1 MFGVDT
7 RALTKKIR
15 EKGSMLGKLRIQSKV
30 LTNGTEHS
38 DFQQPNMNHEAA
50 HGQQHIFDF
59 IEWYDPNT
67 KNLVADVSI
76 QQPRLYCPQKAATK
90 YHPSGRP
97 IRIVCVDVGLK
108 FNQLRCFIRRG
119 VEVLVVPWNY
129 GLSEGAGKDYDGLFI
144 SNGPG
149 DPAMLETTVSQIAYA
164 MQAFK
169 TPIFAICL
177 GHQLLARAAGAG
189 TVKMKFGNRGHNIPC
204 TSSLTGK
211 CYITSQNHGFA
222 VDVTSLPKDWE
233 ELFVNANDG
242 SNEGIRH
249 AHHPYFSVQFHPESN
264 PGPRDTEF
272 LFDAFIQ
279 STIKCSK
286 SPDALLQPTDFEGG
300 TLKARL
306 QNEGRVNVKKVLV
319 LGSGGLS
326 IGQAGEFDYSGS
338 QAIKALQQE
347 GIYTILINPNIATIQ
362 TSPGLADKVYF
373 LPVTRDSVTKI
384 IKHERPDA
392 IYVTFGGQTALQ
404 VGIQMKDE
412 FAAIGVKV
420 LGTPIDTIVT
430 TEDRE
435 LFARSMESIG
445 EKCAKSASA
454 STTDEA
460 LQVVKNIGFP
470 VIVRAAYALG
480 GLGSGFAYDDKEL
493 RKICNQALAA
503 SPQVLIER
511 SMKGWKEIEYEVVR
525 DARDNCITVCNM
537 ENFDPLGIHTGDS
550 IVVAP
555 SQTLSDADYN
565 MLRTTAVN
573 VIRHLGVVGECNIQ
587 YALNPSSKE
596 YCIIEVNARLS
607 RSSALASKATGY
619 PLAFVAAKLGL
630 GIPLNEISNSV
641 TKVTCACFEP
651 SLDYVVVKIPRWD
664 LKKFTRVDQRLS
676 SSMKSVGEV
685 MSIGRTFEEA
695 IQKAIRSIDF
705 GNLGFNDTNALMS
718 IDQELQTPSDQRLF
732 AIANAMHSG
741 YTVDKIWEMT
751 QIDKWFLYKLK
762 GLSDFGKL
770 MTTFNSTSISPK
782 LILKA
787 KQLGFSDRQLARFW
801 SSTELAVRRVREEAG
816 IRPYVKQIDTVA
828 AEFPAFTNYLYMTY
842 NGSEHDIDF
851 NDHGVMVLGSG
862 VYRIGS
868 SVEFDWCS
876 VRAIRTLRDQGFKTV
891 MVNYNPETVST
902 DYDEADRLYFE
913 TISLETVLDIYQLES
928 SSGVIISMGGQT
940 PNNIALPLYR
950 ENVKVLGT
958 SPDMIDTAEN
968 RFKFSRM
975 LDRIGVDQPKWEQLS
990 SLEEAKAFCNEV
1002 TYPVLVRP
1010 SYVLSG
1016 AAMNTVWSEDDL
1028 AAYLT
1033 KAEEV
1038 SKEHPV
1044 VITKYIENAKEIE
1057 MDAVAQNGNMIGHF
1071 ISEHVENAGVHSGDA
1086 TLILP
1091 PQDLD
1096 PRTVSGIEDATRR
1109 IGAALNVTGPFNI
1122 QFIAKD
1128 NEIKVIECNVRASR
1142 SFPFVS
1148 KVMSVDL
1155 IEMATKAIMGVPVQE
1170 YPVVNIPADYVG
1182 VKVPQFSFA
1191 RLAGADPV
1199 LGVEMASTGE
1209 VACFGRDKY
1218 EAYIKA
1224 LVSTGFKLPKKNIL
1238 LSLGSLKEKM
1248 EILPSIRKLHDL
1260 GYKLFA
1266 SPGTAE
1272 YLQEHDIEVKYL
1284 ESLSNESENQ
1294 KSQYSMDQHLANN
1307 LIDLYINLPSSNR
1320 FRRPANYMSEG
1331 YRTRRMAVDYQTPLI
1346 TNVKNAK
1353 MLIEALARHYD
1364 FEIRNYDFKT
1374 SHRTVVLPGLIN
1386 VSAFIPGIAEIN
1398 NLDFRAVTKASIG
1411 TGFSMIRIMPLGIE
1425 SSLTNT
1431 RALKIAQQNSR
1442 QGAYCDYNFSVA
1454 ATSSN
1459 AEQVSQLVG
1468 EVGSL
1473 FIPFD
1478 HPCGSIKEVAA
1489 ITSHFTLWPDDKTM
1503 ITDAK
1508 TNDLTSVLLLANLH
1522 DRKLHV
1528 TGITTKSDIEL
1539 VALSKSKGLNVT
1551 CDVSVYALF
1560 LSQDDYPGCSFL
1572 PSAKDQKALWDHL
1585 GTVDIF
1591 SVGSL
1596 PYQVASFVDKKV
1608 TGPAVGIADA
1618 LPLLFTAVF
1627 EGRLTIED
1635 VTTRLH
1641 DKPKEIFQLHEQVGT
1656 SVEVEIDRSYVLQ
1669 ATDVWSPFVGRRM
1682 RGYVQRVTFQD
1693 RTACLDGEI
1702 TPDTPSGKDMSA
1714 HSKMPSTPDVR
1725 GLTSPAL
1732 IARPDSSHD
1741 KRHSIIAAQY
1751 LAAGKSST
1759 KLRQLDTHGSQSPIM
1774 YNTHVAS
1781 EHGPPLPQPLPFFSL
1796 SLQETLAKSPFRQ
1809 RHILSVTQFTRQ
1821 DLHLLFT
1828 VAAEMRLGVQRQGI
1842 LDVLKGRV
1850 LCTMFYEPSTRT
1862 SASFDAAMQRLGGRT
1877 VAISLTHSSTQ
1888 KGESLQDTIRT
1899 LGCYGDA
1906 IVLRHPDE
1914 SSAATAAKFSAVP
1927 IINGGNGSLEH
1938 PTQAFLDLFTIRE
1951 ELGTVNGLTITF
1963 TGDLRYGRTVHS
1975 LVKLLRHYDVHI
1987 QLVCPRSLALPGDV
2001 RQQLINSG
2009 QLALESEQL
2018 TPQMIARSDVLYC
2031 TRIQRERFEDLDMYE
2046 KVKDAFVIDNGVLK
2060 HAKTH
2065 MVVMH
2070 PLPRNNEIG
2079 EEVDYDQRAAYF
2091 RQNTMIGMFYEWLMS
2106 SSGESGIAEHVFNNM
2121 STTILPGTAAS
2132 AAADNPATE
2141 AASASAL
2148 RWALTVQHLKN
2159 FGGILTYMT
2168 SKWALACLTLAIVLN
2183 RTKVYTSGRRN
2194 LNLNFALRLLLRT
2207 WPILLFVWHIV
2218 RLLQAIR
2225 CQTSPQYPQF
2235 KYGDINTHSN
2245 LDFNTRGGLLYDVTS
2260 TLLVGQDDQSSCR
2273 AVGMV
2278 RVDPDSAFRGS
2289 SSLLWPLFIS
2299 LCVGQTIE
2307 TLSCALQGRPIMTE
2321 TGMSV
2326 FEHSLAFAEAEA
2338 MLGSHLGLS
2347 LFGFPTFN
2355 AIKTATDS
2363 QDPATDTSWTTR
2375 STLFEKLNTT
2385 PEILL
2390 MALISC
2396 LNNLS
2401 SQVLA
2406 LFNMQ
2411 NRFRLLNTGIW
2422 GLCFMASFIWG
2433 LFGSNQDREAD
2444 TLVLR
2449 FPTVC
2454 IVGFIPHLL
2463 VLLGIL
2469 GCACI
2474 YSIAICFAV
2483 LSPPVGSPRSKSWRE
2498 RLEIAHDNLQANAHL
2513 STIRLSMSEDFYTA
2527 LLKVGFTTLTIAS
2540 EAVFL
2545 NEGKRIG
2552 VHRWTWL
2559 EEERLKE
2566 ILETSDFAR
2575 ERLDFESTSTVA
2587 GGVAMTETRPNDG
2600 GFRHWRSGYGRERT
2614 SRSLKPGP
2622 SHGARAEADGVG
2634 ALQRSGRYV
2643 GAYEF
2648 LSGIFWLVTGW
2659 LALLG
2664 LKLLRQVGI
2673 KQLPSW
2679 TGFPQNSPNKSAS
2692 SIGRLSH
2699 DRTSSQDRSLDFW
2712 MLSDD
2717 GILSLPAND
2726 QVDVEAETRKR
2737 LRKTTDFWGA
2747 QEEQHLDSALYNWWA
2762 HGGWWG
2768 DRDSSESYE
2777 DPETNED
2784 LTSEV
2789 SVSDTYIEEGEWD
2802 DTDDDGQTTPT
2813 QQSPLPS
2820 NTTSRESTPFPDNPL
2835 DTTQLSQLLS
2845 PRTNQ
2850 QREEAHMLAHHLS
2863 HDHIVTRSQYRQT
2876 QWPSRTHLLTS
2887 TPFNYPPGF
2896 HPSNSNGQ
2904 LTPEEERIVLEHLIF
2919 TKRSKHANPSSSS
2932 ADPDTWRTGGEGLGS
2947 AGPQCVVCQS
2957 APRTVLAWPCRCLSL
2972 CEECRVSLA
2981 MNNFGTCVCCRQE
2994 VVGFSRLFVP

>member
-1 MFGVDT
+1 
-7 RALTKKIR
+7 
-15 EKGSMLGKLRIQSKV
+15 
-30 LTNGTEHS
+30 
-38 DFQQPNMNHEAA
+38 
-50 HGQQHIFDF
+50 
-59 IEWYDPNT
+59 
-67 KNLVADVSI
+67 
-76 QQPRLYCPQKAATK
+76 
-90 YHPSGRP
+90 
-97 IRIVCVDVGLK
+97 
-108 FNQLRCFIRRG
+108 
-119 VEVLVVPWNY
+119 
-129 GLSEGAGKDYDGLFI
+129 
-144 SNGPG
+144 
-149 DPAMLETTVSQIAYA
+149 
-164 MQAFK
+164 
-169 TPIFAICL
+169 
-177 GHQLLARAAGAG
+177 
-189 TVKMKFGNRGHNIPC
+189 
-204 TSSLTGK
+204 
-211 CYITSQNHGFA
+211 
-222 VDVTSLPKDWE
+222 
-233 ELFVNANDG
+233 
-242 SNEGIRH
+242 
-249 AHHPYFSVQFHPESN
+249 
-264 PGPRDTEF
+264 
-272 LFDAFIQ
+272 
-279 STIKCSK
+279 
-286 SPDALLQPTDFEGG
+286 G
-300 TLKARL
+300 TLKAPSKD
-306 QNEGRVNVKKVLV
+306 EGRVSVKKVLV

-412 FAAIGVKV
+412 FAALGVKV

-454 STTDEA
+454 STTEEA
-460 LQVVKNIGFP
+460 LQVVKDIGFP

-480 GLGSGFAYDDKEL
+480 GLGSGFAYNEKEL
-493 RKICNQALAA
+493 QKLCSQALSA

-587 YALNPSSKE
+587 YALNPSSQE

-619 PLAFVAAKLGL
+619 PLAFIAAKLGL

-770 MTTFNSTSISPK
+770 MTSFNSASIPST

-851 NDHGVMVLGSG
+851 HDHGIMVLGSG

-876 VRAIRTLRDQGFKTV
+876 VRAIRTLRNQGFKTI

-928 SSGVIISMGGQT
+928 SNGVIISMGGQT

-990 SLEEAKAFCNEV
+990 SLEEARAFCNEV

-1028 AAYLT
+1028 AAYLA

-1057 MDAVAQNGNMIGHF
+1057 MDAVAQNGAMIGHF

-1096 PRTVSGIEDATRR
+1096 PRTVSGIEDATRK

-1142 SFPFVS
+1142 SCPFVS
-1148 KVMSVDL
+1148 KVMGVDL

-1170 YPVVNIPADYVG
+1170 YPVVEIPADYVG

-1272 YLQEHDIEVKYL
+1272 YLQEHGIDVKYL

-1353 MLIEALARHYD
+1353 MLIEALARRYD
-1364 FEIRNYDFKT
+1364 FEIRNHDFKT

-1386 VSAFIPGIAEIN
+1386 VSAFIPGVAEIN
-1398 NLDFRAVTKASIG
+1398 NPDFRAVTTASIR
-1411 TGFSMIRIMPLGIE
+1411 TGFSMIRVMPLGVE
-1425 SSLTNT
+1425 GSLTNA

-1442 QGAYCDYNFSVA
+1442 GGAHCDYNFSVA
-1454 ATSSN
+1454 ATSTN

-1473 FIPFD
+1473 FVPFD
-1478 HPCGSIKEVAA
+1478 HLCGSLKEVAA

-1508 TNDLTSVLLLANLH
+1508 TNDLTSVLLLATLH

-1528 TGITTKSDIEL
+1528 TCITTKSDIEL

-1560 LSQDDYPGCSFL
+1560 LSQDDYPDCHFL
-1572 PSAKDQKALWDHL
+1572 PSATDQKALWDHL
-1585 GTVDIF
+1585 STIDIF
-1591 SVGSL
+1591 SIGSL
-1596 PYQVASFVDKKV
+1596 PYQLANFVAKKV
-1608 TGPAVGIADA
+1608 TNPAIGIADA
-1618 LPLLFTAVF
+1618 LPLLFTAVSQ
-1627 EGRLTIED
+1627 GRLTMED
-1635 VTTRLH
+1635 ITTRLH
-1641 DKPKEIFQLHEQVGT
+1641 DKPKEIFQLHEQLGT
-1656 SVEVEIDRSYVLQ
+1656 SVEVEIDRSYILQ
-1669 ATDVWSPFVGRRM
+1669 ATDVWSPFVGKSM

-1702 TPDTPSGKDMSA
+1702 RPDAPFGKDMSA
-1714 HSKMPSTPDVR
+1714 HSKTPPTPDVR
-1725 GLTSPAL
+1725 GLNSPSL
-1732 IARPDSSHD
+1732 TPRPDSALD
-1741 KRHSIIAAQY
+1741 KRYSVNPNPY
-1751 LAAGKSST
+1751 STAGKPPT
-1759 KLRQLDTHGSQSPIM
+1759 KLRQLDTHGSQSPTIP
-1774 YNTHVAS
+1774 NPHVPS
-1781 EHGPPLPQPLPFFSL
+1781 EHAAPLAQPLPFLSL
-1796 SLQETLAKSPFRQ
+1796 SLHESMAKSPFKQ
-1809 RHILSVTQFTRQ
+1809 RHVLSVTQFSRQ
-1821 DLHLLFT
+1821 DLHILFT
-1828 VAAEMRLGVQRQGI
+1828 VAAEMRLGVQRQGV
-1842 LDVLKGRV
+1842 LDVLRGRI
-1850 LCTMFYEPSTRT
+1850 LCTLFYEPSTRT

-1877 VAISLTHSSTQ
+1877 VVVEAGKSSAQ
-1888 KGESLQDTIRT
+1888 KGETLQDTIRT

-1914 SSAATAAKFSAVP
+1914 SSAATAAKFSPVP

-1963 TGDLRYGRTVHS
+1963 VGDLRYGRTVHS

-1987 QLVCPRSLALPGDV
+1987 QLVCPPTLALPADV
-2001 RQQLINSG
+2001 RQQLINAG
-2009 QLALESEQL
+2009 QLALESDSL
-2018 TPQMIARSDVLYC
+2018 TPQIIARSDVLYC
-2031 TRIQRERFEDLDMYE
+2031 TRIQKERFDDGEMYE
-2046 KVKDAFVIDNGVLK
+2046 RVKDAFVIDNAVLK
-2060 HAKTH
+2060 HAKSQ

-2070 PLPRNNEIG
+2070 PLPRNREIG
-2079 EEVDYDQRAAYF
+2079 EEVDYDQRSAYF
-2091 RQNTMIGMFYEWLMS
+2091 RQ
-2106 SSGESGIAEHVFNNM
+2106 
-2121 STTILPGTAAS
+2121 
-2132 AAADNPATE
+2132 
-2141 AASASAL
+2141 
-2148 RWALTVQHLKN
+2148 
-2159 FGGILTYMT
+2159 
-2168 SKWALACLTLAIVLN
+2168 
-2183 RTKVYTSGRRN
+2183 
-2194 LNLNFALRLLLRT
+2194 
-2207 WPILLFVWHIV
+2207 
-2218 RLLQAIR
+2218 
-2225 CQTSPQYPQF
+2225 
-2235 KYGDINTHSN
+2235 
-2245 LDFNTRGGLLYDVTS
+2245 
-2260 TLLVGQDDQSSCR
+2260 
-2273 AVGMV
+2273 
-2278 RVDPDSAFRGS
+2278 
-2289 SSLLWPLFIS
+2289 
-2299 LCVGQTIE
+2299 
-2307 TLSCALQGRPIMTE
+2307 
-2321 TGMSV
+2321 
-2326 FEHSLAFAEAEA
+2326 
-2338 MLGSHLGLS
+2338 
-2347 LFGFPTFN
+2347 
-2355 AIKTATDS
+2355 
-2363 QDPATDTSWTTR
+2363 
-2375 STLFEKLNTT
+2375 
-2385 PEILL
+2385 
-2390 MALISC
+2390 
-2396 LNNLS
+2396 
-2401 SQVLA
+2401 
-2406 LFNMQ
+2406 
-2411 NRFRLLNTGIW
+2411 
-2422 GLCFMASFIWG
+2422 
-2433 LFGSNQDREAD
+2433 
-2444 TLVLR
+2444 
-2449 FPTVC
+2449 
-2454 IVGFIPHLL
+2454 
-2463 VLLGIL
+2463 
-2469 GCACI
+2469 
-2474 YSIAICFAV
+2474 
-2483 LSPPVGSPRSKSWRE
+2483 
-2498 RLEIAHDNLQANAHL
+2498 
-2513 STIRLSMSEDFYTA
+2513 
-2527 LLKVGFTTLTIAS
+2527 
-2540 EAVFL
+2540 
-2545 NEGKRIG
+2545 EG
-2552 VHRWTWL
+2552 
-2559 EEERLKE
+2559 
-2566 ILETSDFAR
+2566 
-2575 ERLDFESTSTVA
+2575 
-2587 GGVAMTETRPNDG
+2587 
-2600 GFRHWRSGYGRERT
+2600 
-2614 SRSLKPGP
+2614 
-2622 SHGARAEADGVG
+2622 
-2634 ALQRSGRYV
+2634 
-2643 GAYEF
+2643 
-2648 LSGIFWLVTGW
+2648 
-2659 LALLG
+2659 
-2664 LKLLRQVGI
+2664 
-2673 KQLPSW
+2673 
-2679 TGFPQNSPNKSAS
+2679 
-2692 SIGRLSH
+2692 
-2699 DRTSSQDRSLDFW
+2699 
-2712 MLSDD
+2712 
-2717 GILSLPAND
+2717 
-2726 QVDVEAETRKR
+2726 
-2737 LRKTTDFWGA
+2737 
-2747 QEEQHLDSALYNWWA
+2747 
-2762 HGGWWG
+2762 
-2768 DRDSSESYE
+2768 
-2777 DPETNED
+2777 
-2784 LTSEV
+2784 
-2789 SVSDTYIEEGEWD
+2789 
-2802 DTDDDGQTTPT
+2802 
-2813 QQSPLPS
+2813 
-2820 NTTSRESTPFPDNPL
+2820 
-2835 DTTQLSQLLS
+2835 
-2845 PRTNQ
+2845 
-2850 QREEAHMLAHHLS
+2850 
-2863 HDHIVTRSQYRQT
+2863 
-2876 QWPSRTHLLTS
+2876 
-2887 TPFNYPPGF
+2887 
-2896 HPSNSNGQ
+2896 
-2904 LTPEEERIVLEHLIF
+2904 
-2919 TKRSKHANPSSSS
+2919 
-2932 ADPDTWRTGGEGLGS
+2932 
-2947 AGPQCVVCQS
+2947 
-2957 APRTVLAWPCRCLSL
+2957 
-2972 CEECRVSLA
+2972 
-2981 MNNFGTCVCCRQE
+2981 
-2994 VVGFSRLFVP
+2994 